1 MSDALKTTGNGGIA
15 LIKQYEGLRLTTYKD
30 AVGIPTIGYGHVENP
45 IPPGGTRTITAEDA
59 EQILREDLQRF
70 EHDVNNMLTVEVT
83 QNQFDAL
90 VSFAFNL
97 GPANLKSSTLLRK
110 VNSGDFNGAAEEFPK
125 WNHAGGQVLAG
136 LTARRNAEKTCFY
149 PDQSRG
155 VT

>member
-45 IPPGGTRTITAEDA
+45 IPPGGTRTITAEAA

-70 EHDVNNMLTVEVT
+70 EHDVNSMLTVEVT

-149 PDQSRG
+149 PDKSRG

>member
-97 GPANLKSSTLLRK
+97 GPANLQSSTL
-110 VNSGDFNGAAEEFPK
+110 
-125 WNHAGGQVLAG
+125 
-136 LTARRNAEKTCFY
+136 
-149 PDQSRG
+149 
-155 VT
+155 

>member
-30 AVGIPTIGYGHVENP
+30 AVGSPTIGYGHVENP

-110 VNSGDFNGAAEEFPK
+110 VNSGDFNGAAAEFPK

-136 LTARRNAEKTCFY
+136 LTARRNAEKNLFL
-149 PDQSRG
+149 S
-155 VT
+155 

>member
-1 MSDALKTTGNGGIA
+1 MSNALKTTGNGGIA
-15 LIKQYEGLRLTTYKD
+15 LIKQFDGLRLTTYKD

-45 IPPGGTRTITAEDA
+45 IPPGGTQTITAEAA
-59 EQILREDLQRF
+59 EQLLRDDLQRF
-70 EHDVNNMLTVEVT
+70 EHEVNNMLTVEVT

-110 VNSGDFNGAAEEFPK
+110 VNSGDVNGAADEFLK

-136 LTARRNAEKTCFY
+136 LTARRNAEKTLFL
-149 PDQSRG
+149 S
-155 VT
+155 

>member
-30 AVGIPTIGYGHVENP
+30 AVGIPTIGYGHVETP

-110 VNSGDFNGAAEEFPK
+110 VNSGDFNGAAEEFLK

-136 LTARRNAEKTCFY
+136 LTARRNAEKNLFL
-149 PDQSRG
+149 S
-155 VT
+155 

>member
-59 EQILREDLQRF
+59 EQSLREDLQRF

-136 LTARRNAEKTCFY
+136 LTARRNAEKNLFL
-149 PDQSRG
+149 S
-155 VT
+155 

>member
-97 GPANLKSSTLLRK
+97 GPANLKSSNLLRK

-136 LTARRNAEKTCFY
+136 LTARRNAEKNLFL
-149 PDQSRG
+149 S
-155 VT
+155 

>member
-45 IPPGGTRTITAEDA
+45 ISPGGTRTITAEDA

-136 LTARRNAEKTCFY
+136 LTARRNAEKTLFL
-149 PDQSRG
+149 S
-155 VT
+155 

>member
-1 MSDALKTTGNGGIA
+1 MSNALKTTGNGGIA

-45 IPPGGTRTITAEDA
+45 VPPGGTRTITAETA
-59 EQILREDLQRF
+59 EQLLRDDLQRF
-70 EHDVNNMLTVEVT
+70 EHEVNNMLTVEVT

-110 VNSGDFNGAAEEFPK
+110 VNSGDVNGAADEFLK

-136 LTARRNAEKTCFY
+136 LTARRNAEKTLFL
-149 PDQSRG
+149 S
-155 VT
+155 

>member
-30 AVGIPTIGYGHVENP
+30 AVGIPTIGYGHVETP

-97 GPANLKSSTLLRK
+97 GPANLKSSTLFRK

-136 LTARRNAEKTCFY
+136 LTARRNAEKNLFL
-149 PDQSRG
+149 S
-155 VT
+155 

>member
-1 MSDALKTTGNGGIA
+1 MSDALTTTGNGGIA

-136 LTARRNAEKTCFY
+136 LTARRNAEKTLFL
-149 PDQSRG
+149 S
-155 VT
+155 

>member
-136 LTARRNAEKTCFY
+136 LTASRNAEKNLFL
-149 PDQSRG
+149 S
-155 VT
+155 

>member
-30 AVGIPTIGYGHVENP
+30 AVGITTIGYGHVENP

-136 LTARRNAEKTCFY
+136 LTARRNAEKTLFL
-149 PDQSRG
+149 S
-155 VT
+155 

>member
-110 VNSGDFNGAAEEFPK
+110 VNSGDFNGAAKEFPK

-136 LTARRNAEKTCFY
+136 LTARRNAEKNLFL
-149 PDQSRG
+149 S
-155 VT
+155 

>member
-1 MSDALKTTGNGGIA
+1 MSNALKTTGNGGIA

-45 IPPGGTRTITAEDA
+45 IPPGGTRTITAEAA
-59 EQILREDLQRF
+59 EQLLRDDLQRF
-70 EHDVNNMLTVEVT
+70 EHEVNNMLTAEVT

-110 VNSGDFNGAAEEFPK
+110 VNSGDVNGAVDEFLK

-136 LTARRNAEKTCFY
+136 LTARRNAEKTLFL
-149 PDQSRG
+149 S
-155 VT
+155 

>member
-90 VSFAFNL
+90 VRFAFNL

-136 LTARRNAEKTCFY
+136 LTARRNAEKNLFL
-149 PDQSRG
+149 S
-155 VT
+155 

>member
-15 LIKQYEGLRLTTYKD
+15 LIKQYEGLRLTTDTD

-136 LTARRNAEKTCFY
+136 LTARRNAEKTLFL
-149 PDQSRG
+149 S
-155 VT
+155 

>member
-15 LIKQYEGLRLTTYKD
+15 LIKQYEGLRLATYKD

-136 LTARRNAEKTCFY
+136 LTARRNAEKNLFL
-149 PDQSRG
+149 S
-155 VT
+155 

>member
-70 EHDVNNMLTVEVT
+70 EHDVNSMLTVEVT

-110 VNSGDFNGAAEEFPK
+110 VNSGDFNGAAEEFLK
-125 WNHAGGQVLAG
+125 WNHAGGQVMAG
-136 LTARRNAEKTCFY
+136 LTARRNAEKTLFL
-149 PDQSRG
+149 S
-155 VT
+155 

>member
-1 MSDALKTTGNGGIA
+1 MSNAMKTTGNGGIA

-45 IPPGGTRTITAEDA
+45 VPLGGTRTISAEAA
-59 EQILREDLQRF
+59 EQLLREDLQRF

-90 VSFAFNL
+90 VSFTFNL
-97 GPANLKSSTLLRK
+97 GPANLQSSTLLRK
-110 VNSGDFNGAAEEFPK
+110 VNSGDFDGAADEFLK

-136 LTARRNAEKTCFY
+136 LTARRNAEKSLFL
-149 PDQSRG
+149 S
-155 VT
+155 

>member
-136 LTARRNAEKTCFY
+136 LTARRNAEKTLFL
-149 PDQSRG
+149 S
-155 VT
+155 

>member
-30 AVGIPTIGYGHVENP
+30 AVGIPTIGYGHVENS
-45 IPPGGTRTITAEDA
+45 IPPGGTRTITAEAA

-136 LTARRNAEKTCFY
+136 LTARRNAEKNLFL
-149 PDQSRG
+149 S
-155 VT
+155 

>member
-1 MSDALKTTGNGGIA
+1 MSNAMKTTGNGGIA

-45 IPPGGTRTITAEDA
+45 VPPGGTRTISAEAA
-59 EQILREDLQRF
+59 EQLLREDLQRF

-90 VSFAFNL
+90 VSFTFNL
-97 GPANLKSSTLLRK
+97 GPANLQSSTLLRK
-110 VNSGDFNGAAEEFPK
+110 VNSGDFDGAADEFLK

-136 LTARRNAEKTCFY
+136 LTARRNAEKSLFL
-149 PDQSRG
+149 S
-155 VT
+155 

>member
-1 MSDALKTTGNGGIA
+1 MSNALKTTGNGGIA

-45 IPPGGTRTITAEDA
+45 VPPGGTRTITAEAA
-59 EQILREDLQRF
+59 EQLLRDDLQRF
-70 EHDVNNMLTVEVT
+70 ENEVNNMLTVEVT

-110 VNSGDFNGAAEEFPK
+110 VNSGDVNGAADEFLK

-136 LTARRNAEKTCFY
+136 LTARRNAEKTLFL
-149 PDQSRG
+149 S
-155 VT
+155 

>member
-30 AVGIPTIGYGHVENP
+30 AVGIPPIGYGHVENP

-136 LTARRNAEKTCFY
+136 LTARRNAEKNLFL
-149 PDQSRG
+149 S
-155 VT
+155 

>member
-1 MSDALKTTGNGGIA
+1 MANIPTNTGVPGVE
-15 LIKQYEGLRLTTYKD
+15 LIKSFEGLRLDKYQD
-30 AVGIPTIGYGHVENP
+30 AIGKWTIGYGHLILPNENFP
-45 IPPGGTRTITAEDA
+45 RPLMLQEAEDL
-59 EQILREDLQRF
+59 LRADLGMTERGIRQMVKV
-70 EHDVNNMLTVEVT
+70 DLN

-136 LTARRNAEKTCFY
+136 LTARRNAEKNLFL
-149 PDQSRG
+149 S
-155 VT
+155 

>member
-15 LIKQYEGLRLTTYKD
+15 LIKQYESLRLTTYKD

-136 LTARRNAEKTCFY
+136 LTARRNAEKNLFL
-149 PDQSRG
+149 S
-155 VT
+155 

>member
-45 IPPGGTRTITAEDA
+45 NPPGGTRTITAEAA

-136 LTARRNAEKTCFY
+136 LTARRNAEKNLFL
-149 PDQSRG
+149 S
-155 VT
+155 

>member
-1 MSDALKTTGNGGIA
+1 MAPQPHEGKTDTQNIDIEIDFVAQEPPEAVLRLLDEFIHRMTPVPVKEKTMSDALKTTGNGGIA

-83 QNQFDAL
+83 QNQFDA
-90 VSFAFNL
+90 
-97 GPANLKSSTLLRK
+97 P
-110 VNSGDFNGAAEEFPK
+110 
-125 WNHAGGQVLAG
+125 
-136 LTARRNAEKTCFY
+136 
-149 PDQSRG
+149 
-155 VT
+155 